1 MKKLYKELKYSW
13 QVMRHPI
20 DGFYELQ
27 YLEKGS
33 VLSATILI
41 ALFLICVIVNE
52 KITNFVFNLNGLK
65 DTSPLQLFVYCLV
78 PLIIWVLSNYL
89 VGAIT
94 NGNGSIKTIYI
105 TTAYA
110 LLPYIY
116 FSIPIAIVSNVLT
129 DAEKSIYGFLV
140 FVVYAWVVIML
151 YLQVKEVQEYEIY
164 ESFKNILLIIFT
176 AILIVIFSVALY
188 GIVLQSYSFLI
199 EFLREVLAYD

>member
-1 MKKLYKELKYSW
+1 MKKLYKQLKYSW
-13 QVMRHPI
+13 HVMMHPI

-41 ALFLICVIVNE
+41 AAFLSCVIVNE

-65 DTSPLQLFVYCLV
+65 DTSPIQLFVYCIV
-78 PLIIWVLSNYL
+78 PLFIWVLSNYL

-94 NGNGSIKTIYI
+94 NGQGSFKTIYI

-110 LLPYIY
+110 LLPYIC

-129 DAEKSIYGFLV
+129 DAEETIYGFLV
-140 FVVYAWVVIML
+140 FVVNAWVVIML

-164 ESFKNILLIIFT
+164 ESFKNIVLIIFT
-176 AILIVIFSVALY
+176 AILIIIFSVALY

>member
-1 MKKLYKELKYSW
+1 MKKLYMELKYSW
-13 QVMRHPI
+13 QVMMHPI

-27 YLEKGS
+27 YFGKGS

-41 ALFLICVIVNE
+41 ALFLICVIVNKE
-52 KITNFVFNLNGLK
+52 ITNFVFNLNGLEE
-65 DTSPLQLFVYCLV
+65 TSPIQLFVYCIV
-78 PLIIWVLSNYL
+78 PLFIWVLSNYL
-89 VGAIT
+89 VGAIA
-94 NGNGSIKTIYI
+94 NGQGSFKTIYI

-116 FSIPIAIVSNVLT
+116 FSIPISIVSNVLT
-129 DAEKSIYGFLV
+129 DAEKSIYSFLI
-140 FVVYAWVVIML
+140 FVVIAWVVIML

-164 ESFKNILLIIFT
+164 ETFKNIFLIIFT
-176 AILIVIFSVALY
+176 AILIVVFSFALY